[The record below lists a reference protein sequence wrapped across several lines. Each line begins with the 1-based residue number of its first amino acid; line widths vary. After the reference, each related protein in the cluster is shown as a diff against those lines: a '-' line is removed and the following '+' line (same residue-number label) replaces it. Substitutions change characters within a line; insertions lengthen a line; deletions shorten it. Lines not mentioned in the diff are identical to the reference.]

1 MAVVTSQL
9 LVSGDFCV
17 TNSDVSNDSDRP
29 VPESVI
35 GVDGTI
41 CSMLQSWVP
50 ENQEYSQVV
59 GVQYNKQ
66 PMIHTGPSE
75 HVIVSPA

>member
-9 LVSGDFCV
+9 LVSGDSCI
-17 TNSDVSNDSDRP
+17 TNDVSDDSGRP

-50 ENQEYSQVV
+50 ENQECSQVV

-66 PMIHTGPSE
+66 PKMHTGPSE
-75 HVIVSPA
+75 HVTVSPA